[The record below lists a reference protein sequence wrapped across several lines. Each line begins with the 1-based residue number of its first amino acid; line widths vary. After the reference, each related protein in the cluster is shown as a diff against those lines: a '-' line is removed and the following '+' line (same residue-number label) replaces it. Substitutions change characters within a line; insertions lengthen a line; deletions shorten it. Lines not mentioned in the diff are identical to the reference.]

1 MELFSKVYNCYYQ
14 VVGRIL
20 SECVKEPIT
29 EKRMREICETYGFG
43 ESPLYIVP
51 KLISGQ
57 WAFIEETKENCYISK
72 LDRLEKFP
80 LTLLQKSWLKA
91 LLSDIRLQLFIE
103 KNVFLQME
111 EALKDIEPLFKMEDF
126 YYFDQYSGGDLYG
139 DKIYIENFRTIVK
152 AMREHNCIL
161 VSYENRKGDISFIQ
175 CLPYEMLYSEKE
187 DRFRVEAIKIEKQ
200 RMGEGI
206 TLNLGRIKACELLE
220 NKIIEEIPID
230 KITKTRQAKEP
241 VLIEI
246 SGERNSL
253 ERCMLHFASYKKKTE
268 YDEQK
273 NCYLCSIYYDKR
285 DETELLIQILSF
297 GPVIKVLGPE
307 EFLVQI
313 KNRVKKQYKLFHM
326 DV

>member
-20 SECVKEPIT
+20 SRCVKEPIT
-29 EKRMREICETYGFG
+29 EKQMREICEEYGFG
-43 ESPLYIVP
+43 ESALYIVP

-57 WAFIEETKENCYISK
+57 WAFIEEAKGNCFLSK
-72 LDRLEKFP
+72 LGKLEKFP
-80 LTLLQKSWLKA
+80 LTSLQKSWLKA
-91 LLSDIRLQLFIE
+91 LLSDTRLRLFIE
-103 KNVFLQME
+103 KDVFLQME
-111 EALKDIEPLFKMEDF
+111 EALKDIEPLYKMEDF
-126 YYFDQYSGGDLYG
+126 YYFDQYQGGDLYE
-139 DKIYIENFRTIVK
+139 DEIYIENFKTILK
-152 AMREHNCIL
+152 AIREHNCIL
-161 VSYENRKGDISFIQ
+161 ISYENRKGGISFIE

-200 RMGEGI
+200 RMREGI
-206 TLNLGRIKACELLE
+206 TLNLGKIKACQLLE
-220 NKIIEEIPID
+220 DKIIEEIPID
-230 KITKTRQAKEP
+230 KITKTRQAQEP

-273 NCYLCSIYYDKR
+273 KCYLCSIYYDKR

-297 GPVIKVLGPE
+297 GPVIRVLGPE
-307 EFLVQI
+307 PFLAQI
-313 KNRVKKQYKLFHM
+313 KGRIKKQYELFH
-326 DV
+326 